1 VLGRLVVPLFLV
13 GSMLKFG
20 HEVAGRVAD
29 PLPFITANTGLLE
42 DLRRVG
48 DAASSS

>member
-13 GSMLKFG
+13 GSMLRFG

-29 PLPFITANTGLLE
+29 PLPFITANTDLLD
-42 DLRRVG
+42 DLGRLG
-48 DAASSS
+48 DAAS